1 MTAERKAWR
10 KGLAGRLRTLVGR
23 NEAEFARQIGIE
35 PATFNT
41 YTTGKTAPPVYVI
54 WRVSQVTGCDLNVLV
69 AGSAREA
76 PAGGVQWSLGAAIP
90 ELTKTPQLAMLF
102 VRGHDGPL
110 FGSARAEGA
119 EVVLVT
125 PAGDHARYA
134 RTDVVG
140 AFAVAAVSAT

>member
-1 MTAERKAWR
+1 VGVDAVNEKIQIFFGGRVVAKRKAKMTAERKAWR

-76 PAGGVQWSLGAAIP
+76 PAGGVQ
-90 ELTKTPQLAMLF
+90 
-102 VRGHDGPL
+102 
-110 FGSARAEGA
+110 
-119 EVVLVT
+119 
-125 PAGDHARYA
+125 
-134 RTDVVG
+134 
-140 AFAVAAVSAT
+140 